1 MDWLEWVFSPEFRRY
16 IFDHNLFFFPL
27 LFLLR
32 IVGLTTVELLYPARR
47 VSYRSV
53 LLPDVAAFF
62 AYQYVVMPWAGQID
76 HMINDHVI
84 VLKPH
89 LPDALLGMPLYAR
102 VICYL
107 AIGDLGQYW
116 IHRFLHAK
124 YIWRMHKWHHSPTYM
139 YWLAGVR
146 ATVPQQVLVNI
157 PHIMAFTFL
166 ELSPWWMAL
175 AIALLHIFQND
186 WMHLNVSWRLKWME
200 WLLVTP
206 RYHHVHHSSNPE
218 HYLANLGILFTV
230 WDRLFGTY
238 VNPDEVKEPLS
249 FGIGE
254 KVPLVRLALGV

>member
-27 LFLLR
+27 IFLLR
-32 IVGLTTVELLYPARR
+32 IVGLTAVELLRPARR

-53 LLPDVAAFF
+53 LLPDFAAFF

-107 AIGDLGQYW
+107 VIGDLGQYW
-116 IHRFLHAK
+116 IHRFLHAE
-124 YIWRMHKWHHSPTYM
+124 YIWRIHKWHHSPTYM

-157 PHIMAFTFL
+157 PHIMAFT
-166 ELSPWWMAL
+166 LS
-175 AIALLHIFQND
+175 
-186 WMHLNVSWRLKWME
+186 
-200 WLLVTP
+200 
-206 RYHHVHHSSNPE
+206 
-218 HYLANLGILFTV
+218 
-230 WDRLFGTY
+230 
-238 VNPDEVKEPLS
+238 
-249 FGIGE
+249 
-254 KVPLVRLALGV
+254 